1 MLKELLVLALA
12 ALCVSDAM
20 HIQGKTADMDFL
32 HKQKKIY
39 ELLFF
44 VKQNTLTDTEF
55 YEIGRNYEIENNID
69 MYKDKVP
76 IKFCFLLSRES
87 KNVKILSRC
96 FWKTRRQIL
105 RNIY

>member
-12 ALCVSDAM
+12 VLCVSEAM
-20 HIQGKTADMDFL
+20 HIPGKTADMDFL

-39 ELLFF
+39 ELMFF

-69 MYKDKVP
+69 MYKEKVP
-76 IKFCFLLSRES
+76 
-87 KNVKILSRC
+87 
-96 FWKTRRQIL
+96 
-105 RNIY
+105 